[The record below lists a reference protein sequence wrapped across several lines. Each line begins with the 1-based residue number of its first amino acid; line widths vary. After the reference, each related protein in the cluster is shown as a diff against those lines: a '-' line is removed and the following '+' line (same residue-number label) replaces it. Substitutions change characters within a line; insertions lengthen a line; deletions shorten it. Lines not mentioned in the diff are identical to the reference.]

1 MCYILFFY
9 RRANPRNKPT
19 RPSVVSNSA
28 RFFATTTS
36 STTTERRPTL
46 DPVVQAM
53 PPSLSI
59 VSQHRMLFTQPTP
72 SSISPRPA
80 HSFHYQ
86 QQRTVVSS
94 NFGARPIYPRPFSCN
109 QPVAST
115 GMINPYAKRDDMAPP
130 QHLSPRPTSVSTPH
144 HQYQPALTPTRRS
157 PFGNFG
163 ATGCQAP
170 SATRPVPLPFPHG
183 GMMFSDRLDSPA
195 SDYSWGNPA
204 PPVTFEPLPDIRIKR
219 SESSSS
225 SSSGSSTLIDLQAQ
239 WNSDPLNAGKTT
251 AAASLLSFGLLSDP
265 STASTPRRH
274 GHGDALV
281 VVAPPGPRS
290 DASLPKAPPQQV
302 PPPVPPLPAGAVKFS
317 TAELARFVLNSD
329 NLYGTKDITA
339 TTRQIAGVSTK
350 HTAKCDSL
358 LKMIFTLLANHPSPE
373 MQYLAQDVEGRHRF
387 DDEELLATP

>member
-1 MCYILFFY
+1 
-9 RRANPRNKPT
+9 
-19 RPSVVSNSA
+19 
-28 RFFATTTS
+28 
-36 STTTERRPTL
+36 
-46 DPVVQAM
+46 
-53 PPSLSI
+53 
-59 VSQHRMLFTQPTP
+59 
-72 SSISPRPA
+72 
-80 HSFHYQ
+80 
-86 QQRTVVSS
+86 
-94 NFGARPIYPRPFSCN
+94 
-109 QPVAST
+109 
-115 GMINPYAKRDDMAPP
+115 MAPP
-130 QHLSPRPTSVSTPH
+130 QHLSPRPTSVSTP

-373 MQYLAQDVEGRHRF
+373 MQYLAQDVEDPDTGLTTKNFWLHLSGEPTEAKKQLLNAILVIFSHWYRKVEYRTRTISEMSP
-387 DDEELLATP
+387 EEIAAVRSMWYFLLFPVFFNLC